1 MVFFLQILIAL
12 VALCGLSIALYISH
26 KKVHGGKMVCML
38 NSDCEVV
45 VTSNYSKFL
54 GIPVERLGIA
64 YYSIVAAS
72 YLVFAFAPQLSHNF
86 YSVILLWATVL
97 AFLFSIYLTYIQM
110 AKIKQWCTWCLT
122 SAIICTVIFL
132 AVLKLIS
139 IF

>member
-1 MVFFLQILIAL
+1 
-12 VALCGLSIALYISH
+12 
-26 KKVHGGKMVCML
+26 MVCML

-54 GIPVERLGIA
+54 GIPVERLGIT

-72 YLVFAFAPQLSHNF
+72 YLVFAFAPQLSQNF

-122 SAIICTVIFL
+122 SALICTVIFL